1 MQRGRGTHSQ
11 HTAAAARN
19 VAGGLHRRWHH
30 LLPRANGLRRHSQ
43 RIFSVRTIPPR
54 RSSEGRGS
62 HRVAGVRGRRRA
74 GSGVGARSAAAAL
87 RGSGAMG
94 RPSTPPPA
102 PAPFS
107 QVPLQPRAL
116 AARADRQ
123 LALAARAPHR
133 ADNPDRRG
141 GRARSRRAATR
152 LGEAH
157 ASRTCRALRSSPSL
171 PHDSALWRPSRRDL
185 ESNDLSGSL
194 PSQLGLLTA
203 LAGHL

>member
-1 MQRGRGTHSQ
+1 MHNHYHPRRPATAERYRNKPVAGCRRCICCRGRDGMQRGRGTHSQ

-19 VAGGLHRRWHH
+19 VAGGLQRRWHH

-133 ADNPDRRG
+133 ADNPV
-141 GRARSRRAATR
+141 S
-152 LGEAH
+152 
-157 ASRTCRALRSSPSL
+157 RSS
-171 PHDSALWRPSRRDL
+171 
-185 ESNDLSGSL
+185 
-194 PSQLGLLTA
+194 
-203 LAGHL
+203 